1 MFSQNSSIY
10 IEQCTTPPLFHSF
23 EISQGICNRPLKKYE
38 YGFVWYAIFKFLH
51 VLKQWQ
57 TTNFWTGLTYSN
69 GSVVNSDFWCN
80 SQKEIHSHYH
90 SHLSCIHSAHPFF
103 IPSMLV
109 LNFYQILKIAN
120 WDFLK
125 QEFGIH
131 LYTDP
136 SLFVGININNII
148 VAEFMIIVSIIRNVS
163 RVYTL
168 PVLGTCILWWK
179 RCVVSLLFAVLLPLH
194 LLMFFLLTKFKKHP
208 LVYTCVCDVL
218 DRCNNTQ

>member
-1 MFSQNSSIY
+1 MQLTEGNPLALSLTFIMYS
-10 IEQCTTPPLFHSF
+10 QCTPIVHT
-23 EISQGICNRPLKKYE
+23 Q
-38 YGFVWYAIFKFLH
+38 H
-51 VLKQWQ
+51 VGPELLP
-57 TTNFWTGLTYSN
+57 N
-69 GSVVNSDFWCN
+69 
-80 SQKEIHSHYH
+80 
-90 SHLSCIHSAHPFF
+90 
-103 IPSMLV
+103 
-109 LNFYQILKIAN
+109 LKIAN
-120 WDFLK
+120 WDLLK

-136 SLFVGININNII
+136 SLFVGINISNII

-194 LLMFFLLTKFKKHP
+194 LLMLLLLTKFKKHP